1 MIGESSALETAI
13 ARGYARRF
21 VYATRATSPD
31 FNKSYPLSTARGGNK

>member
-1 MIGESSALETAI
+1 MIGESSAHEAAI
-13 ARGYARRF
+13 AGYTRRF